1 MKKLCRFSRALG
13 SGILITCWIV
23 LLFNAGCAMYNQEQP
38 FQADYK
44 LQQQMDK
51 KGKEERQTQKQAPP
65 AQAKQKQS
73 QSAGQSSA
81 PKQGKPNKI
90 KVDHDTANRSKLIAT
105 SVEGVTDAAA
115 VAIDQEL
122 SVAVAV
128 AQMKRFQLKGI
139 RKEIF
144 HRLRK
149 AYPEYQVH
157 VSTDRKI
164 LQELKK
170 LEKKTYQQQTEAE
183 KKRLQK
189 INQDMKG

>member
-13 SGILITCWIV
+13 SGILMACWIV

-51 KGKEERQTQKQAPP
+51 KG
-65 AQAKQKQS
+65 S
-73 QSAGQSSA
+73 
-81 PKQGKPNKI
+81 KPHKI
-90 KVDHDTANRSKLIAT
+90 KVDHDTANRSKLIAK

-122 SVAVAV
+122 SVAVDV

-183 KKRLQK
+183 QKRLQK